1 MFRTLVNAF
10 KIKDIRKRLF
20 YTIFALIIVRLGSQ
34 LPVPGTDPA
43 TFSEWFKGQLGGD
56 AFNFLDAFTGGSFSS
71 MSIFALGITPYIMA
85 SIIIQMLTLSIPK
98 LEEMSREEDGHKK
111 LNEATRYATIVL
123 ALLEAIGTAVGF
135 GQQGLLNKTDG
146 KAIDYITVIVAL
158 TAGSA
163 FVMWLGEQ
171 ITEKGIGNGSSII
184 LTINIA
190 SRIPS
195 DIGGLFSQFVT
206 VEDKNIGAKIL
217 SAIIIVGV
225 ILLVVILTVLLND
238 GVRKIPVHYNG
249 RSNNSRIAALGNTNN
264 IPLRVNTAGVMPVI
278 FASSIMQFPVII
290 CNLFGVTPS
299 SGWGM
304 HVLRML
310 QSSYWFGG
318 NASPMWYTLGLLL
331 YVVMV
336 IFFAYFYTAI
346 TFNPVL
352 IADNLK
358 KRGGFIPGVRP
369 GRPTTEYLNNILQY
383 IIFIGAVGLFIVVTI
398 PIVFNGVFAAQV
410 TFAGTSLIIIVSVV
424 LDSMRQV
431 ETMMVERNYKGFLNS

>member
-20 YTIFALIIVRLGSQ
+20 YTIAALLIVRLGSQ
-34 LPVPGTDPA
+34 LPVPGTNPEY
-43 TFSEWFKGQLGGD
+43 FQQWFASQSGD
-56 AFNFLDAFTGGSFSS
+56 AFSFFDAFTGGSFTS
-71 MSIFALGITPYIMA
+71 MSVFALGITPYIMA
-85 SIIIQMLTLSIPK
+85 SIIVQMLTLSIPK
-98 LEEMSREEDGHKK
+98 LEEMSREEDGHTKIQ
-111 LNEATRYATIVL
+111 EATRYATVGL
-123 ALLEAIGTAVGF
+123 ALFEAIGMAVGF
-135 GQQGLLNKTDG
+135 GQKGLLREFN
-146 KAIDYITVIVAL
+146 ALNVVATVAAL

-184 LTINIA
+184 LVFNIA
-190 SRIPS
+190 SRIPA
-195 DIGGLFSQFVT
+195 DISGLFTQFVT
-206 VEDKNIGAKIL
+206 SAGNVGRAIL
-217 SAIIIVGV
+217 AAIIIIAV
-225 ILLVVILTVLLND
+225 ILIVIILTVLLND

-249 RSNNSRIAALGNTNN
+249 RSNNSRIAAMGNTNH
-264 IPLRVNTAGVMPVI
+264 IPLRVNTSGVMPVI

-290 CNLFGVTPS
+290 WSMFNLDPGTGVWS
-299 SGWGM
+299 
-304 HVLRML
+304 HILKAL
-310 QSSYWFGG
+310 QSSYWFK
-318 NASPMWYTLGLLL
+318 AETPYYTFGLLL
-331 YVVMV
+331 YVVLV

-352 IADNLK
+352 ISDNLK

-398 PIVFNGVFAAQV
+398 PIVFNGIFGASV

-424 LDSMRQV
+424 LEAIRQV

>member
-20 YTIFALIIVRLGSQ
+20 YTIAALLIVRLGSQ
-34 LPVPGTDPA
+34 LPVPGTNPEY
-43 TFSEWFKGQLGGD
+43 FQQWFASQSGD
-56 AFNFLDAFTGGSFSS
+56 AFSFFDAFTGGSFTS
-71 MSIFALGITPYIMA
+71 MSVFALGITPYIMA
-85 SIIIQMLTLSIPK
+85 SIIVQMLTLSIPK
-98 LEEMSREEDGHKK
+98 LEEMSREEDGHTKIQ
-111 LNEATRYATIVL
+111 EATRYATVGL
-123 ALLEAIGTAVGF
+123 ALFEAIGMAVGF
-135 GQQGLLNKTDG
+135 GQKGLLREFN
-146 KAIDYITVIVAL
+146 ALNVVATVAAL

-184 LTINIA
+184 LVFNIA
-190 SRIPS
+190 SRIPA
-195 DIGGLFSQFVT
+195 DISGLFTQFVT
-206 VEDKNIGAKIL
+206 SAGNVGRAIL
-217 SAIIIVGV
+217 AAIIIIAV
-225 ILLVVILTVLLND
+225 ILIVIILTVLLND

-249 RSNNSRIAALGNTNN
+249 RSNNSRIAAMGNTNH
-264 IPLRVNTAGVMPVI
+264 IPLRVNTSGVMPVI

-290 CNLFGVTPS
+290 WSMFNLDPGTGVWS
-299 SGWGM
+299 
-304 HVLRML
+304 HILKAL
-310 QSSYWFGG
+310 QSSYWFK
-318 NASPMWYTLGLLL
+318 AETPYYTLGLLL
-331 YVVMV
+331 YVVLV

-352 IADNLK
+352 ISDNLK

-398 PIVFNGVFAAQV
+398 PIVFNGIFGASV

-424 LDSMRQV
+424 LEAIRQV